1 MAVDINRVPK
11 FKRRQKVV
19 AVTELPGVPVGTKG
33 KIYYEAGVTWF
44 RYHVAFENG
53 RELAN
58 VDGNALV
65 TVDEWAQR
73 LRDERAAALRAEREA
88 RNAEIVVVSSG
99 PRHH

>member
-58 VDGNALV
+58 VDGNAIV
-65 TVDEWAQR
+65 SVEDWAKQQR
-73 LRDERAAALRAEREA
+73 EEETARLRAERAA
-88 RNAEIVVVSSG
+88 RNADAVVVSSG
-99 PRHH
+99 PGKH

>member
-58 VDGNALV
+58 VDGNAIISIE
-65 TVDEWAQR
+65 DWAQR
-73 LRDERAAALRAEREA
+73 DRDEKALALRAERA
-88 RNAEIVVVSSG
+88 SQPAPVVVSG
-99 PRHH
+99 PRSH

>member
-65 TVDEWAQR
+65 SAEDWAQK
-73 LRDERAAALRAEREA
+73 LRDEKTEQLRAERAA
-88 RNAEIVVVSSG
+88 RPAPVVVSAG
-99 PRHH
+99 PPKH